1 MSVYSVYENIKAHGY
16 ELPAA
21 LSPAGLY
28 VPINRTG
35 NLLYLSGQ
43 GSMWKGE
50 RLTGRAGIDVTLEQA
65 QEAAKAC
72 MLNTLGALHG
82 YLGDLNRVKRVV
94 KILGFV
100 ACSDDF
106 TQQAQV
112 INGASQVLL
121 DVFGERGRHARSAI
135 GTNNLPL
142 GLTVEIESIFEIE

>member
-1 MSVYSVYENIKAHGY
+1 MSVYENLKAHGY
-16 ELPAA
+16 ELPTA

-28 VPINRTG
+28 VPIKRTG
-35 NLLYLSGQ
+35 NLLYLSGP

-50 RLTGRAGIDVTLEQA
+50 HFTGRAGIDVTLEQA
-65 QEAAKAC
+65 QEAAKYC
-72 MLNTLGALHG
+72 MLNTLAALHG
-82 YLGDLNRVKRVV
+82 YLGDLNRVKNVV

-121 DVFGERGRHARSAI
+121 DVFGENGRHARSAI